1 MRNDLSLFVAK
12 AYTYL
17 RETIYE
23 ITNWN
28 CIYGFSCNID
38 AAVYC
43 LPGCRIGVNLAQL
56 FWFRDVPGKF
66 LCQQGVE
73 SGSGRNRI
81 IAYSRRSQCPARTG
95 NVRTKRPVSDLWRN
109 VRNPSAS
116 RCISMNSRQ
125 MRLATNTLARASKQA
140 NPRIAASRQ
149 GSPADPPCTAEPNR
163 REQIQVFVDQPAWRE
178 HHVDGVRRCP

>member
-1 MRNDLSLFVAK
+1 MRLQQPGVDLRTAHSRLSRPTLNFAGAFLIADIRRK
-12 AYTYL
+12 
-17 RETIYE
+17 REALQP
-23 ITNWN
+23 
-28 CIYGFSCNID
+28 D
-38 AAVYC
+38 AV
-43 LPGCRIGVNLAQL
+43 R
-56 FWFRDVPGKF
+56 
-66 LCQQGVE
+66 
-73 SGSGRNRI
+73 
-81 IAYSRRSQCPARTG
+81 
-95 NVRTKRPVSDLWRN
+95 VRTKRPVSDLWRN
-109 VRNPSAS
+109 VRNASAS